1 MIRPRPLFWL
11 ALLLALPGIAVA
23 QAASGNAAP
32 SAQALQQRVDKLA
45 AMLAQE
51 ESALQES
58 QLRIHELHKQVAEL
72 QADLAGAQNTA
83 PTTSSGRGHGDA
95 IARLD
100 SEVNAMR
107 EQQELQQSE
116 IATHDQTKVESASK
130 FPVKLTGLIL
140 VNAFLNSTGV
150 DSIQTPTVAL
160 GGSGT
165 GGLSLRQTV
174 LGLDAR
180 GPHLFGAAS
189 SADVRMDFFGNTSES
204 NYSSGGVARLRTAH
218 AELKWDAARAF
229 VALDRP
235 IVNPNTPAS
244 LTAVAES
251 GLAWSGNLW
260 NWIPQVGAEYEVA
273 AAGRS
278 RLVMQGAVADVPNPP
293 PLNANTVVTAGA
305 SLAEQSRRPG
315 SEARIGYA
323 YGDKATG
330 LQVGLGGYYS
340 PHRGDDY
347 HFDAWAATF
356 DYRIPVTRYF
366 ELSGNAY
373 RGAALGGLGAGAFKD
388 YVWRRA
394 DDSYHALDDA
404 GGWAQLKA
412 RVGERLELNAAYGI
426 DNAFAG
432 EVRPYVM
439 PGSGWYQNLARNATF
454 TSNFIYSPT
463 AYTLFSFEYR
473 RIDSGSAAGAPSTAD
488 VYGVAA
494 GYRF

>member
-1 MIRPRPLFWL
+1 MHLLLP
-11 ALLLALPGIAVA
+11 ALLVVLPGIVA
-23 QAASGNAAP
+23 AQEASGNAGP
-32 SAQALQQRVDKLA
+32 SSQVLQQQVDRLA

-51 ESALQES
+51 ESALKES
-58 QLRIHELHKQVAEL
+58 QARIAEL
-72 QADLAGAQNTA
+72 RREVVALGASVPGSRNDGQAAWAEQEAGEAA
-83 PTTSSGRGHGDA
+83 GRLEGQ
-95 IARLD
+95 
-100 SEVNAMR
+100 VNALR

-116 IATHDQTKVESASK
+116 IATHEQSKVESASK

-140 VNAFLNSTGV
+140 VNGFFNSTGV

-160 GGSGT
+160 GGNGT
-165 GGLSLRQTV
+165 AGISLRQTV

-180 GPHLFGAAS
+180 GPHVFGAAS
-189 SADVRMDFFGNTSES
+189 SGDVRADFFGSGSTSS
-204 NYSSGGVARLRTAH
+204 YTSGGVARLRTAH
-218 AELKWDAARAF
+218 AELDWDAARAF

-235 IVNPNTPAS
+235 IVNPNTPSS
-244 LTAVAES
+244 LTAVAVP

-260 NWIPQVGAEYEVA
+260 NWIPQVGAAYEHAHVVVQA
-273 AAGRS
+273 
-278 RLVMQGAVADVPNPP
+278 AVADVPNPP
-293 PLNANTVVTAGA
+293 PMSGTAVNTSGP

-315 SEARIGYA
+315 SEARVGYT
-323 YGDKATG
+323 YGDAVTG
-330 LQVGLGGYYS
+330 LQLGLGGYYS

-356 DYRIPVTRYF
+356 DYRVPVTRYF
-366 ELSGNAY
+366 ELSGNVY

-388 YVWRRA
+388 YVWRRT

-412 RVGERLELNAAYGI
+412 RLSERLEWNAAYGV

-432 EVRPYVM
+432 ELRPYVSL
-439 PGSGWYQNLARNATF
+439 GSGWYQNLARNATI

-463 AYTLFSFEYR
+463 AYTLFSLEYR
-473 RIDSGSAAGAPSTAD
+473 RVDSGSAGGAASRAD

>member
-1 MIRPRPLFWL
+1 MIRPLLLP
-11 ALLLALPGIAVA
+11 ALLVVLPGMVVA
-23 QAASGNAAP
+23 QAASGDAAK
-32 SAQALQQRVDKLA
+32 SGRELQQQVDKLA

-51 ESALQES
+51 ESALKES
-58 QLRIHELHKQVAEL
+58 QARIDELHRQVAAL
-72 QADLAGAQNTA
+72 QANLPGARNDPPASAEQEA
-83 PTTSSGRGHGDA
+83 GDA
-95 IARLD
+95 AGRLE
-100 SEVNAMR
+100 SQVSALR

-116 IATHDQTKVESASK
+116 IATHEQAKVESGSK

-140 VNAFLNSTGV
+140 MNGFFNSMGV

-160 GGSGT
+160 GGDGT
-165 GGLSLRQTV
+165 AGFSLRQTV

-189 SADVRMDFFGNTSES
+189 SGDVRADFFGSASTNS
-204 NYSSGGVARLRTAH
+204 YASGGVARLRTAH
-218 AELKWDAARAF
+218 AELDWSAARAF

-235 IVNPNTPAS
+235 IVNPNTPSS
-244 LTAVAES
+244 LTAVAVP

-260 NWIPQVGAEYEVA
+260 NWIPQLGGEYGAGAE
-273 AAGRS
+273 RS
-278 RLVMQGAVADVPNPP
+278 RFVIQAALADVPNPAQ
-293 PLNANTVVTAGA
+293 LNSNVSVTPNA
-305 SLAEQSRRPG
+305 SQAEQSRRPG
-315 SEARIGYA
+315 SEARIGYG
-323 YGDKATG
+323 YGDKTTG

-347 HFDAWAATF
+347 HYDAWAATF
-356 DYRIPVTRYF
+356 DYRIPVTRFF

-373 RGAALGGLGAGAFKD
+373 RGAALGGLGAGTFKD
-388 YVWRRA
+388 YVWRRV

-404 GGWAQLKA
+404 GGWGQVKA
-412 RVGERLELNAAYGI
+412 RLGERFELNEAYGI

-432 EVRPYVM
+432 EVRPYIS
-439 PGSGWYQNLARNATF
+439 PGAGWYQNLARNATV
-454 TSNFIYSPT
+454 TSNMIYSPT

-473 RIDSGSAAGAPSTAD
+473 RIESRSAAGNWWNAN